1 MVALLKTDDVQTQKI
16 LADFVALH
24 GIKTN
29 WYESEAELEDELE
42 EISDA
47 ALYALMTEEPREVV
61 DIEMVKNFLKQK
73 INASSNLE
81 AVL

>member
-61 DIEMVKNFLKQK
+61 DVNEFLQTLKNRV
-73 INASSNLE
+73 NASRSY
-81 AVL
+81 

>member
-1 MVALLKTDDVQTQKI
+1 MVALLKTNDIQTQKA
-16 LADFVALH
+16 LADFAILH
-24 GIKTN
+24 GIQAN

-47 ALYALMTEEPREVV
+47 ALYALMMEEPRELV
-61 DIEMVKNFLKQK
+61 ELETVKNFLKQK
-73 INASSNLE
+73 INASSHLE